1 MFITRL
7 DLKTYLIFKLRRATT
22 NAKFIIIIFIIAP
35 SLLQTTPVINNSGSF
50 LLKNV
55 ERAAMR
61 QSANITSRR
70 GVFALYNQRQK
81 IFKTEATDA
90 FCLIL
95 NHPENTFAK
104 RERAL
109 SLSVSVFFS
118 EELRD
123 LEDKVIGCSG
133 VGVLFAASFAFV
145 CYA

>member
-1 MFITRL
+1 VFITRL

-70 GVFALYNQRQK
+70 SIRPLK
-81 IFKTEATDA
+81 STTEN
-90 FCLIL
+90 FQ
-95 NHPENTFAK
+95 N
-104 RERAL
+104 
-109 SLSVSVFFS
+109 
-118 EELRD
+118 
-123 LEDKVIGCSG
+123 
-133 VGVLFAASFAFV
+133 
-145 CYA
+145 